1 MKAVFNFDMVQ
12 ILQKK
17 IQEQVQM
24 TWTKKLSGEGGR
36 AHSSALSILE
46 LD

>member
-17 IQEQVQM
+17 IQEQVQI
-24 TWTKKLSGEGGR
+24 TWTKKLSGGGQQ
-36 AHSSALSILE
+36 LSTQYP
-46 LD
+46 

>member
-17 IQEQVQM
+17 IQEQVQI
-24 TWTKKLSGEGGR
+24 TWTKKLSGG
-36 AHSSALSILE
+36 ANSSALSILE